1 MSVLLRGYPK
11 TFAGHVWFT
20 IATFSR
26 VLPDLETISGS
37 SFACHFTMIFHAY
50 PEEQRDL
57 RWVTVFLTTLAT
69 LLLITRISSTI
80 RIRGWL
86 GLEDYFVI
94 MANVSLEFE
103 LHNDPAD
110 QEQISL
116 VFLAAFIYTATTY
129 GFGMRVD
136 DIKAT
141 GGNVTQ
147 AMKVSNQRIF
157 LGYNEV

>member
-1 MSVLLRGYPK
+1 
-11 TFAGHVWFT
+11 
-20 IATFSR
+20 
-26 VLPDLETISGS
+26 
-37 SFACHFTMIFHAY
+37 MIFHAY